1 MEQLSLDSLEE
12 SIADQC
18 WKATSLILARY
29 DFSELSHP
37 WQEYWCPFIYFCN
50 KFDDFFIKSVLELAA
65 IARVN
70 LDTKDISTADSIVG
84 TLTQSNE
91 TKDLTFREACNKLI
105 HAMQY
110 EILFDWET
118 KHPLDNEKNGYF
130 EAKANRFKNPKIR
143 TIGKYQSNNW
153 EAVIRFLPFITKL
166 KDMFGV

>member
-1 MEQLSLDSLEE
+1 MKPLSLHALEE

-18 WKATSLILARY
+18 WKVTSLVLARY

-37 WQEYWCPFIYFCN
+37 WQEYWCPFIDFCN
-50 KFDDFFIKSVLELAA
+50 KFDAFFIKSVLELAA

-70 LDTKDISTADSIVG
+70 LDVEDVGTANLIVG
-84 TLTQSNE
+84 TLTQNNE

-118 KHPLDNEKNGYF
+118 KHPLDNGTNGYF
-130 EAKANRFKNPKIR
+130 ETKLERFKNPKIR
-143 TIGKYQSNNW
+143 TTGKYQSDNW
-153 EAVIRFLPFITKL
+153 EAVIRFLPFITEL
-166 KDMFGV
+166 KDTFGS